1 MDEEEKK
8 KLQKAINDL
17 NDLTAKF
24 QAGVIGKTE
33 YDAEMTKIK
42 ATLTSLEVQIKEM
55 NELLKKRQTAM
66 SGLEDEK
73 EKFSMGKFLCGM
85 FLGKWADKNGEF
97 KGSDNSF
104 EFKVC
109 KEYND
114 VIGKSNEQTTTGGA
128 GGYAIPPQAIMD
140 VIERLYANTTLVK
153 AGARFMRGLTGS
165 PVYIPRHSG
174 STTAY
179 WIGEGDTITN
189 SKITD
194 QQVTMTP
201 KECAAL
207 VVVQN
212 KLLML
217 AASNPA
223 IESLILSD
231 LEMQVALA
239 IDLACLRGAGSS
251 SEPLGIANTSLINT
265 WELGTD
271 GDYFDFDDVIDM
283 EGALDDDN
291 ALRGKLAF
299 ITHGKVKRRL
309 KKTKIAQYAGDTGG
323 QYVVFPMSEMNLKDA
338 LGYEMLTTTQI
349 PTNLTKA
356 GGTSLSEV
364 YFGNWDDLIIGQWGG
379 IDVARSDS
387 AGTAFEQNQSKIRLI
402 QMVDTRVRHPESF
415 CLCNDAKTV

>member
-8 KLQKAINDL
+8 KLQKAISDL
-17 NDLTAKF
+17 NELTAKF
-24 QAGVIGKTE
+24 QAGIIGKTE
-33 YDAEMTKIK
+33 YDAEMTKVK

-73 EKFSMGKFLCGM
+73 EKFSLGKFLCGA

-97 KGSDNSF
+97 KGQDNSHEYKVIK
-104 EFKVC
+104 EFHEK
-109 KEYND
+109 
-114 VIGKSNEQTTTGGA
+114 IGKANEQTTTGGA

-179 WIGEGDTITN
+179 WIGEGDAITN

-194 QQVTMTP
+194 QQVSMTP

-212 KLLML
+212 KLLEL

-223 IESLILSD
+223 IENLIVSD
-231 LEMQVALA
+231 LEMQIALA
-239 IDLACLRGAGSS
+239 VDIAGLRGAGSS
-251 SEPLGIANTSLINT
+251 SEPRGIANTSLINT
-265 WELGTD
+265 LTLGAD

-299 ITHGKVKRRL
+299 ITHGKIKRKL
-309 KKTKIAQYAGDTGG
+309 KKTKIAQYSGDTGG

-338 LGYEMLTTTQI
+338 LGYEMLTTSQL
-349 PTNLTKA
+349 PTNLTK
-356 GGTSLSEV
+356 GSGTALSEV

-379 IDVARSDS
+379 LDIARSDS
-387 AGTAFEQNQSKIRLI
+387 AGEAFERNQTKIRLI
-402 QMVDTRVRHPESF
+402 QMIDTCVRHAESF